1 MMAEVLVS
9 YGRKSESMYVGN
21 KDDYHDVEYP
31 SIAGADGDFKRLTIS
46 KKRPLSLSD
55 GGRNWTSFLDVYAR
69 WEDYYPVAKS
79 KTGENDEISEVFL
92 NAKDVNVFDNSV

>member
-9 YGRKSESMYVGN
+9 YGRKSESIVRGKTRMITT
-21 KDDYHDVEYP
+21 DVEYP

-55 GGRNWTSFLDVYAR
+55 GGRNWTSFFDAYPR

-79 KTGENDEISEVFL
+79 KTGENDENI
-92 NAKDVNVFDNSV
+92 